1 MTPVLTKILN
11 LDPRKRSCFGAH
23 LLLGTFKIDLFCNSK
38 KPKLFKGLFP
48 KKVEFAKMLELVLR
62 SREHCWLKA
71 VDRGGS
77 RCDRGFKVRDG
88 YDKSERIM
96 FFTVAIIGPEDTRG
110 LPRQLHMS
118 QAPAIVG
125 GCTLCVIIGCSCINL
140 TIYACAVTYTRRD
153 SPLRERLR
161 LEFGSPL
168 LVPPPPV
175 PAPSPPV
182 PPLLS
187 SEPALVAGEKQKKP
201 KRTEPKISPL
211 VQLHLT
217 AHKVCL
223 HMRNRS
229 GHKPPRRWTT
239 TLAKQSALR
248 MKNGAN
254 PKHEAFKAGTDAYTA
269 LVPDFD
275 KMAAADID
283 LAHELA
289 HLASHLL
296 GIMANTAG
304 STEASPKRMFFEELL
319 GRGKRFEKIGSGKQ
333 RHYPFQS
340 STQCGIGMENAMR
353 TYRLPRGRPNMRR
366 PFTRSG
372 SMKLVTCICT

>member
-1 MTPVLTKILN
+1 
-11 LDPRKRSCFGAH
+11 
-23 LLLGTFKIDLFCNSK
+23 
-38 KPKLFKGLFP
+38 
-48 KKVEFAKMLELVLR
+48 
-62 SREHCWLKA
+62 
-71 VDRGGS
+71 
-77 RCDRGFKVRDG
+77 
-88 YDKSERIM
+88 
-96 FFTVAIIGPEDTRG
+96 
-110 LPRQLHMS
+110 MS

-140 TIYACAVTYTRRD
+140 TIYACAVTYTRWD

-168 LVPPPPV
+168 PVPPPPV

-182 PPLLS
+182 PPPS
-187 SEPALVAGEKQKKP
+187 SEPALVAGKKQKKP
-201 KRTEPKISPL
+201 KQTEPKISQL

-217 AHKVCL
+217 ARKVCL
-223 HMRNRS
+223 HMQNRS

-239 TLAKQSALR
+239 RLAKQSAFR
-248 MKNGAN
+248 MDNGAN
-254 PKHEAFKAGTDAYTA
+254 PKLEAFKAGTDAYTA

-283 LAHELA
+283 LAHELC

-319 GRGKRFEKIGSGKQ
+319 GRGGRFQKIGSGKQ

-340 STQCGIGMENAMR
+340 STQWGIRMENAMR